1 MRRQESMARGG
12 VHLVTFLGTN
22 EYQDTS
28 YRLDDQACRTRYV
41 AEALCRLL
49 PTAEVTVL
57 ATREARDKHW
67 AELRPRL
74 ERAAACGEMPL
85 LIPHGRSEEELWQI
99 FNLLHELVTAVLD
112 QEGTELVVDITHGFR
127 TQPFFAAAVLAFGLM
142 SGQVDPARIR
152 VVYGEYRS
160 EEPVSPIWELT
171 PFMELLEWSHGAGLF
186 LKSGQ
191 ADDLVGLA
199 ERLDHAQRRAVSR
212 SGERQFP
219 KTGKLIGA
227 LRRFSADL
235 ALVRLWS
242 LTDRDGSAAKL
253 DRALEDYRQEAEH
266 NLPALAKILDQVRRM
281 VSGLSTPTLLGGEG
295 RRALVAL
302 GKLYLRLRRYPEL
315 AIVIRE
321 GWISLCAEDARATDC
336 RDFAREN
343 RDQAEERWRGQAKEA
358 RTIADFRNDLEHG
371 GLNPCPKPADTL
383 ARGLEELLE
392 HYEAAEV
399 AHGTVWFVSRHP
411 GAREWAAS
419 QGFQVDKMV
428 AHLDLSQVQP
438 GDVVLGNLPVHLAAG
453 LCAKGAQYWHL
464 SLEVPAERRG
474 EELSAADMD
483 SYGARLERYQVM
495 PMGK

>member
-1 MRRQESMARGG
+1 MGRGG
-12 VHLVTFLGTN
+12 VHLITFLGTHD
-22 EYQDTS
+22 YQDTA
-28 YRLDDQACRTRYV
+28 YQMDDQACRTRYV

-49 PTAEVTVL
+49 PAAEVTVL
-57 ATREARDKHW
+57 ATEEARDKHW

-142 SGQVDPARIR
+142 AGQVDPGRIR
-152 VVYGEYRS
+152 VVYGEYRD
-160 EEPVSPIWELT
+160 EKESPIWELT

-191 ADDLVGLA
+191 ADDLVALA
-199 ERLDHAQRRAVSR
+199 SRLDRARRATLAR
-212 SGERQFP
+212 EGAIRFP
-219 KTGKLIGA
+219 ETRRLIEA

-253 DRALEDYRQEAEH
+253 HQALKDYGQEAEH

-281 VSGLSTPTLLGGEG
+281 VSGLSTPTLQGEEG
-295 RRALVAL
+295 RLALVAL
-302 GKLYLRLRRYPEL
+302 GKLYLRLCRYPEL

-321 GWISLCAEDARATDC
+321 GWISLYAEDARATDC

-343 RDQAEERWRGQAKEA
+343 RDRAEERWRGQAQEA

-371 GLNPCPKPADTL
+371 GLNPCPKPADSL
-383 ARGLEELLE
+383 ARGLRELLE
-392 HYEAAEV
+392 HYEAAGV
-399 AHGTVWFVSRHP
+399 TRGTVWFVSRHP
-411 GAREWAAS
+411 GAREWAAR
-419 QGFQVDKMV
+419 QGFAVDETV
-428 AHLDLSQVQP
+428 AHLDPAQVQP
-438 GDVVLGNLPVHLAAG
+438 GDVVLGNLPVHLAAE

-474 EELSAADMD
+474 QELSAADMER
-483 SYGARLERYQVM
+483 YGARLERYQVTSV
-495 PMGK
+495 GE